1 MYSTDIIIPSKL
13 LGKEEEEEEKE
24 EGGMMR
30 CIALSPA
37 SNAISKLS
45 AMFNSR
51 QINKLAF
58 PV

>member
-13 LGKEEEEEEKE
+13 LGKEEEEEKE

-45 AMFNSR
+45 TMFNSR